1 MTLLKN
7 PLKRIK
13 DLTNYPST
21 TSADSKT
28 PSKTEGININP
39 PSRASSTTKDFLIQN
54 SIYNHSKI
62 NHKEVSNNNR
72 FKESEN
78 KNSHKIRDKE
88 IIRTL
93 DISQD
98 QQPASESIIEE
109 RESIKNEAVECDRLY
124 RSLSMNMSKSWNLET
139 QLNGE
144 VLSFR
149 ARIHT
154 LRRLS
159 SKMVFIIFRQQTITI
174 QGILKSFGQPNNSQ
188 MNSNHKD
195 STEFISEKMVRYIEH
210 LPSETLVLVRAK
222 LREAPN
228 RVINVT
234 IHNYEFE
241 VFEIHKIGNLSENV
255 PFSVYDVEN
264 ACRDREN
271 DEKDEKDDEDDSL
284 IDFGECDTRHI
295 SSTSTTS
302 NEKFYSRSPAASRF
316 RQTSIKKSRK
326 SSEIYNKGN
335 RSLSQRVRLD
345 NRIID
350 LRTGP
355 SQSIFRIQ
363 SGICNLFRSYLNA
376 EGFLEVHTPK
386 IQRGATESGASVFK
400 VNYFGRPAFLAQSP
414 QLAKQMCISADFER
428 VYEIGP
434 VFRAED
440 SNTPRHLTEFT
451 GLDLEMTI
459 EEHYY
464 EALNIIDS
472 MLKNIWKELYQRYQ
486 SEIDIISQFYRHDK
500 ILWLDK
506 TFHISFYDGIKMLE
520 EDGWT
525 ESNGTLPLSTEDL
538 STRAEARLGT
548 LIREKYKTDYY
559 ILDKFPASARPFY
572 TMPDPK
578 DDRLTNSFDI
588 FLRGQ
593 EIISGGQRIHDTEF
607 LIKQMKRKGVR
618 SDSMPDYMQGFRWGV
633 PPHAG
638 CGIGLERLT
647 SLFLNLGN
655 IRLASIFPLD
665 PKSFPEKPQAI
676 KLRHEE
682 ASTVNLPWGEHDLN
696 EIGSLQPLE
705 KLIAN
710 YGDAANTTWLGDL
723 YHVWRHPNSG
733 AAQGY
738 VINNG
743 YAIVIGDPLC
753 DKSQYLQVV
762 SSFLQFIRGRKDL
775 KPIWIIAGPI
785 TEEILAEKHM
795 WKTIGCIA
803 EERINPRNNPALKN
817 KDLARKIRHAH
828 NEGVRE
834 FKLIKSQPMYE
845 DIRTKIGYRIQE
857 WYKSRKGTQ
866 VHLTQIRPWIDQEHR
881 RYFYSQTGDGIIH
894 ALVVLHQLS
903 PANGYQIKISLE
915 FPDAPSG
922 TIESLIMFSMKSIVA
937 EDPEA
942 EQATFG
948 TGALPTVRGGRNIG
962 NFKLKALK
970 KVYGKLYQKL
980 KLDNK
985 SEFREKMGVWS
996 DPVYVCYPS
1005 GGLGPFGI
1013 KAIMGFLGAE

>member
-1 MTLLKN
+1 MPLLKN

-13 DLTNYPST
+13 DLTHYPCTS
-21 TSADSKT
+21 SADPTT
-28 PSKTEGININP
+28 PSKTEGIDINSRP
-39 PSRASSTTKDFLIQN
+39 RASSTTKDHLIKN
-54 SIYNHSKI
+54 SINNCSKDDLNKDYN
-62 NHKEVSNNNR
+62 NER
-72 FKESEN
+72 FKRSEE
-78 KNSHKIRDKE
+78 KYSHRNGNEEVKRSP
-88 IIRTL
+88 

-98 QQPASESIIEE
+98 QQPAFESVFHEGDF
-109 RESIKNEAVECDRLY
+109 IKNEAIDCERLY
-124 RSLSMNMSKSWNLET
+124 RPLSMNMSKSWNLES
-139 QLNGE
+139 QLDGE

-154 LRRLS
+154 LRRIS

-174 QGILKSFGQPNNSQ
+174 QGILKSFGQPEKFQ
-188 MNSNHKD
+188 MNSDHKNF
-195 STEFISEKMVRYIEH
+195 TESVSEKMVRYVGH

-241 VFEIHKIGNLSENV
+241 VYEIHKIGDLSENV
-255 PFSVYDVEN
+255 PFTVYDAEN
-264 ACRDREN
+264 IGRDIRNNE
-271 DEKDEKDDEDDSL
+271 EDDVSSTDL
-284 IDFGECDTRHI
+284 DECDARPI
-295 SSTSTTS
+295 SYTSTTS
-302 NEKFYSRSPAASRF
+302 NDEFHSKNTEAPRF
-316 RQTSIKKSRK
+316 KPKTIRKSKK
-326 SSEIYNKGN
+326 SSEIYKKEN

-363 SGICNLFRSYLNA
+363 SGICNLFRSYLNT
-376 EGFLEVHTPK
+376 EGFLEIHTPK
-386 IQRGATESGASVFK
+386 IQRGTTESGASVFE

-414 QLAKQMCISADFER
+414 QLAKQMCIAADFER

-459 EEHYY
+459 EEHYH
-464 EALNIIDS
+464 EAINIIDG
-472 MLKNIWKELYQRYQ
+472 MLKNIWKELYQRYH
-486 SEIDIISQFYRHDK
+486 SEIDLISQFYPHDR

-506 TFHISFYDGIKMLE
+506 TFHISFSDGIKMLE

-525 ESNGTLPLSTEDL
+525 DEYGNLPSITEDL

-578 DDRLTNSFDI
+578 DDRFTNSFDI

-593 EIISGGQRIHDTEF
+593 EIISGGQRIHDAKF
-607 LIKQMKRKGVR
+607 LEKQMKKKGVR
-618 SDSMPDYMQGFRWGV
+618 PDSMPDYMEGFRWGV

-665 PKSFPEKPQAI
+665 PKSFPIKPQAI

-682 ASTVNLPWGEHDLN
+682 ASTINLPWGEHDLD
-696 EIGSLQPLE
+696 EIESLQPLE

-710 YGDAANTTWLGDL
+710 YGDAANTAWLDDQ
-723 YHVWRHPNSG
+723 YHVWRHPKSG

-738 VINNG
+738 VISSG

-753 DKSQYLQVV
+753 DKSQYQQVIF
-762 SSFLQFIRGRKDL
+762 SFLHFIRIRKEL

-785 TEEILAEKHM
+785 TEEILAERYL

-803 EERINPRNNPALKN
+803 EERINPRNNPALKD
-817 KDLARKIRHAH
+817 KDLARKIRHARSK
-828 NEGVRE
+828 GVRE

-845 DIRTKIGYRIQE
+845 DLRTKIGYRIQE
-857 WYKSRKGTQ
+857 WHKSRKGMQ
-866 VHLTQIRPWIDQEHR
+866 VHLTQIRPWVDQEHR
-881 RYFYSQTGDGIIH
+881 RYFYSQTGDGNIH
-894 ALVVLHQLS
+894 ALIVLHQLS
-903 PANGYQIKISLE
+903 PKNGYQIKISLE
-915 FPDAPSG
+915 FPNAPSG
-922 TIESLIMFSMKSIVA
+922 TIESLILYSMKSIVA

-942 EQATFG
+942 KQVTFG
-948 TGALPTVRGGRNIG
+948 TGALPKVRGGRNIG
-962 NFKLKALK
+962 SFKLIALK
-970 KVYGKLYQKL
+970 KAYNKLYQQL
-980 KLDNK
+980 KLNNK
-985 SEFREKMGVWS
+985 SEFRDKMGVWS
-996 DPVYVCYPS
+996 DPVYICFPS

-1013 KAIMGFLGAE
+1013 KAMMDFLGAD